1 MSLLSRALKYTSIKV
16 TVCNFVKF
24 TSSIKVNK
32 SRYKQCWIT
41 LHFSTRWNLLKKVFR
56 KNKYWYLHLRRAY
69 SNRQNLLKK
78 NWEKIIL
85 TQSIEKSFLTDLLN
99 TNYIMYQDLLSLKQR
114 YRRCLS
120 RIFLMFFTKTHK
132 SDVSS

>member
-78 NWEKIIL
+78 NWEKINIDTINWEKLFNRL
-85 TQSIEKSFLTDLLN
+85 TE
-99 TNYIMYQDLLSLKQR
+99 
-114 YRRCLS
+114 
-120 RIFLMFFTKTHK
+120 HK
-132 SDVSS
+132 SCNVPRLVIFKTALSQVFIQNFSNVFYKNT

>member
-1 MSLLSRALKYTSIKV
+1 MSLLSRALKYTSTKV

-78 NWEKIIL
+78 NWEKINIDTINWEKLFNRL
-85 TQSIEKSFLTDLLN
+85 TE
-99 TNYIMYQDLLSLKQR
+99 
-114 YRRCLS
+114 
-120 RIFLMFFTKTHK
+120 HK
-132 SDVSS
+132 SYNVPRLVIFKTALSQVFIQNFSNVFYKNT